1 MMTKNT
7 SSSRILAIESSCDE
21 TAAAVVIDGCRVCSN
36 VVATQHDLHEEY
48 GGVVPEIAS
57 RAHLERILPVVRRA
71 LAEADTTLDQIDAV
85 TAGVRPGLIGSLLV
99 GVSLAKALA
108 WSRGLPFIGVDH
120 VEAHLM
126 GALLEAEPVEWP
138 AVGLVVSGGHS
149 SLFAMDGPLELS
161 LLGATIDDAAGEA
174 FDKAAS
180 MLGLPYPG
188 GPRLDELAETHEG
201 PLERRFPVS
210 LLKRDSLDFSF
221 SGVKT
226 ALLYAIRGIP
236 RREGSVTVF
245 ERSSDDVNP
254 ADRAALAAEFREAV
268 VRALI
273 RKTTVALERT
283 GAKSLLAGGGVVA
296 NRLLRRELTSLCH
309 EKNIDL
315 RLPDMPFCVDN
326 AAMHAAVAHERWLRG
341 ESDDLSTT
349 AQPTTRRK
357 R

>member
-1 MMTKNT
+1 MMTKNP

-21 TAAAVVIDGCRVCSN
+21 TAAAVVLDGRRVRSN
-36 VVATQHDLHEEY
+36 VVATQHELHEEY

-71 LAEADTTLDQIDAV
+71 LSEADTTLDEIDAV

-120 VEAHLM
+120 VESHLM

-138 AVGLVVSGGHS
+138 AIGLVVSGGHS
-149 SLFAMDGPLELS
+149 SLYALDGPLEPR

-174 FDKAAS
+174 FDKAAA
-180 MLGLPYPG
+180 MLELPYPG
-188 GPRLDELAETHEG
+188 GPRLDELAEAYDG
-201 PLERRFPVS
+201 VLERRFPVS
-210 LLKRDSLDFSF
+210 LMDRDSLDFSF

-226 ALLYAIRGIP
+226 ALLYAIRGTP
-236 RREGSVTVF
+236 RREGSKTVF
-245 ERSSDDVNP
+245 ERSIDDVSTH
-254 ADRAALAAEFREAV
+254 DRMALAAEFREAV
-268 VRALI
+268 VRALV
-273 RKTTVALERT
+273 RKTAIALEKT
-283 GAKSLLAGGGVVA
+283 GAGTLLAGGGVVA
-296 NRLLRRELTSLCH
+296 NRLLRRELTALCD

-315 RLPDMPFCVDN
+315 RLPDMSFCVDN
-326 AAMHAAVAHERWLRG
+326 AAMHAALAHERWLQG
-341 ESDDLSTT
+341 DFDDLSTT